1 MKSLLIAWF
10 AIKALQLTNANSY
23 NVQRFTLLMRLLFFQ
38 TKKSFFYFALFLLFC
53 LTNQS
58 TTRKLKQ
65 KINDSIN
72 SSWLLSHFSFEEL
85 RHQFTHHT
93 VRFVLKKEV
102 FVNRLSTHIHTH
114 KSTQS
119 AITDADFDNSTLFVC
134 FFSTSGLLVIFYDN
148 NTNI

>member
-1 MKSLLIAWF
+1 MKSLLIAWL
-10 AIKALQLTNANSY
+10 AIKALQLTYANSY
-23 NVQRFTLLMRLLFFQ
+23 NVQRFTLLMRLLFFIQ
-38 TKKSFFYFALFLLFC
+38 KNHFSILRFLLFC

-102 FVNRLSTHIHTH
+102 FVNSLSTHTQKHT
-114 KSTQS
+114 KR
-119 AITDADFDNSTLFVC
+119 DNRC
-134 FFSTSGLLVIFYDN
+134 
-148 NTNI
+148 